1 MGKVWT
7 TECLETE
14 SAYRQRKKDHI
25 SLRKMEEDY
34 RARKMKID
42 FTRMNDAQK
51 SEYFRKKYKTKGI

>member
-34 RARKMKID
+34 RARKLKID

>member
-7 TECLETE
+7 TECLETYRK
-14 SAYRQRKKDHI
+14 YRQRKKEHI

-34 RARKMKID
+34 RARKEKID

-51 SEYFRKKYKTKGI
+51 SEYFQKKYKTKGI

>member
-14 SAYRQRKKDHI
+14 SAYRQRKKEHI
-25 SLRKMEEDY
+25 SLQKLEAAY
-34 RARKMKID
+34 RARKLKID